1 MFGAP
6 MIMLFIT
13 ILNMRRFY
21 CTNWYCSMY
30 GLSSLQAYF
39 TDYQQ
44 LILAM
49 SHAEFCFL
57 SFRGNGW
64 YLSFT
69 AALLYYSYF
78 THNVVAW
85 MKFSPFF
92 TGSQASFRPTVCKCV
107 RWVYLSTLAMSAPVI
122 IFEIVNNFLFFNTH
136 SRYYERVRLYKPMMR
151 DFWWIFSCLTFFFM
165 SSKSAIPWTFSR
177 WWSDLHDSVF
187 FLWQYAWYLCLQLW
201 IFLQVSFLT

>member
-1 MFGAP
+1 
-6 MIMLFIT
+6 
-13 ILNMRRFY
+13 
-21 CTNWYCSMY
+21 MY

-49 SHAEFCFL
+49 SHAEFCFM

-85 MKFSPFF
+85 MKISPFF

-151 DFWWIFSCLTFFFM
+151 DFWWIFSCLTFFFHVIKKCY
-165 SSKSAIPWTFSR
+165 S
-177 WWSDLHDSVF
+177 LNF
-187 FLWQYAWYLCLQLW
+187 FTLV
-201 IFLQVSFLT
+201 I